1 MGKPCPT
8 RDLYQRP
15 PDQWCSRRLLLIS
28 ANTALLARRG
38 IHRKSSVMKTLFLLC
53 AALLL
58 AGRSHAQ
65 LISSE
70 LVPPLAFVALQQQY
84 PLATKVQWKK
94 TQGLY
99 QASFNQGAAQQLV
112 RFTDGGDVEA
122 TGVPLALSALPA
134 SVRHTLAAHYPTRQI
149 CRADKFINTRTTAIT
164 YETATCESNISRTLV
179 FTADGR
185 KLRQNGF
192 Y

>member
-1 MGKPCPT
+1 
-8 RDLYQRP
+8 
-15 PDQWCSRRLLLIS
+15 
-28 ANTALLARRG
+28 
-38 IHRKSSVMKTLFLLC
+38 MKTLFLLC

-58 AGRSHAQ
+58 AGSSHAQ
-65 LISSE
+65 LIGSD

-99 QASFNQGAAQQLV
+99 QASFSQGQGQQLV
-112 RFTDGGDVEA
+112 RFNDRGDVEA
-122 TGVPLALSALPA
+122 TGASIALSALPA
-134 SVRHTLAAHYPTRQI
+134 SVRHTLAAHYPTRQV
-149 CRADKFINTRTTAIT
+149 CRADKFVNARTAAIT

-185 KLRQNGF
+185 KMHQAILW
-192 Y
+192 